1 MKDDKPLEVNEETI
15 QIIGAQGNATL
26 RAIEG
31 DVLPVLT
38 SRQLFILPGVVLP
51 FIIGRP
57 KSMRLINEALQNH
70 QEILVNVQLQA
81 ETDDPYFNDITK
93 VGCIAEVIK
102 TIKLSDNTMAA
113 ILQGKCRAEITE
125 QISELPYLKAKVHL
139 LDDEIVDKTDSSF
152 EKLTVLANNAKRRF
166 QKINEENGEG
176 EMLHGIAI
184 NEIND
189 PVMLVNIMSCNIKA
203 DFAVKSELLLT
214 GSVYERLK
222 LLLKIIRGKEEQK
235 AILDKVRNE
244 VRGDMDRN
252 QRDFIIRESIRK
264 LQGELSE
271 NSPEDAGMVNPDFED
286 IMNRARTKN
295 WDRSTAEY
303 FDKEFA
309 KLQHMN
315 PSSPDYQV
323 QYAFLKTLLDIPWNE
338 FSTDRLNLERAEK
351 ILNRN
356 HYGMEKVKER
366 VLEYLAVL
374 KLKGN
379 LKSPILCLYGP
390 PGVGKTSL
398 GKSIAESLGRKYA
411 RMSLGG
417 VHDEAEIRGHRKTY
431 IGAMPGRIIANI
443 IKCGTSN
450 PVFVL
455 DEVDKLSKDIHGDPS
470 SALLEVLDPEQNSTF
485 HDNYIDTDFDL
496 SNVLFIA
503 TANDISNV
511 PRPLLDRM
519 ELIEISGYV
528 PDEKFHIATK
538 HIIPQQLEK
547 HGIDK
552 KSLKIDKEAL
562 RSIIDNYTRESGV
575 RALDKQIAKLMR
587 RAAKTLVDHP
597 DDPIVVKKADLK
609 EYLGISHIDHDEY
622 DIAGYTGVVT
632 GLAWT
637 QVGGE
642 ILFIET
648 ALNRSKEAKL
658 SLTGSLGD
666 VMKESA
672 QLALEYIKA
681 HTEELGIEQSVL
693 DEHGIHLHVPE
704 GATPKDGPSAG
715 ITILTAM
722 VSSLTGRKVK
732 NHIAMSGEITLR
744 GKVLPV
750 GGIKEKVLAA
760 KRAGI
765 KEIILCEE
773 NRKDVDEIN
782 EKYLEG
788 VKFHFVK
795 NMQEALAIALCPKE

>member
-1 MKDDKPLEVNEETI
+1 MKDDKSLEVNEETI

-26 RAIEG
+26 RAING

-38 SRQLFILPGVVLP
+38 SRQLFTLPGVVLP
-51 FIIGRP
+51 FVIGRP
-57 KSMRLINEALQNH
+57 KSMKLINDAVQNH
-70 QEILVNVQLQA
+70 QEILVCPQMHA
-81 ETDDPYFNDITK
+81 EIDDPYFDDIVQ

-102 TIKLSDNTMAA
+102 IIKLNDNTMAA
-113 ILQGKCRAEITE
+113 IIQGKCRAKIVE
-125 QISELPYLKAKVHL
+125 QACVLPYLKAKVEL
-139 LDDEIVDKTDSSF
+139 LDDEVVDKSSDSYNELS
-152 EKLTVLANNAKRRF
+152 VLAWDAKKRF
-166 QKINEENGEG
+166 IDINKENGDN
-176 EMLHGIAI
+176 EMLQGIAI
-184 NEIND
+184 NEIKD
-189 PVMLVNIMSCNIKA
+189 PVMLINIMSCNIRH
-203 DFAVKSELLLT
+203 DFSVKCQFLFM
-214 GSVYERLK
+214 GSVHERLK
-222 LLLKIIRGKEEQK
+222 QLFMIIRQKEEQK

-244 VRGDMDRN
+244 VRNDMDRN
-252 QRDFIIRESIRK
+252 QRDFVIRESIRK
-264 LQGELSE
+264 LQNEISE
-271 NSPEDAGMVNPDFED
+271 HSPEDAGMANPDFEE
-286 IMNRARTKN
+286 IMNRAHTKN
-295 WDRSTAEY
+295 WNQFTGEY

-338 FSTDRLNLERAEK
+338 FSIDRLNLDRAER

-398 GKSIAESLGRKYA
+398 GKSIAEALGRKYA

-443 IKCGTSN
+443 IKCGSSN

-503 TANDISNV
+503 TANDINNV

-528 PDEKFHIATK
+528 PDEKVHIASK

-552 KSLKIDKEAL
+552 KSLKIDKDAL

-587 RAAKTLVDHP
+587 KAAKSLVDHP
-597 DDPIVVKKADLK
+597 DTPITVKKSDLK
-609 EYLGISHIDHDEY
+609 EFLGVSHIDHDEY

-637 QVGGE
+637 QVDGE

-648 ALNRSKEAKL
+648 ALNRSKDAKL
-658 SLTGSLGD
+658 SLTGNLGD

-681 HTEELGIEQSVL
+681 HADELGIEQSVL

-722 VSSLTGRKVK
+722 VSTLTGRKVK

-744 GKVLPV
+744 GKLLPV

-773 NRKDVDEIN
+773 NRKDVDDIN

-788 VKFHFVK
+788 VKFHFVR
-795 NMQEALAIALCPKE
+795 NMQEALAIALCPK